1 MLEEGT
7 ARFLNTVGAA
17 LSRGD
22 RAAALALLARDWPL
36 PRLVDLLAS
45 PSPTVVIHAATC
57 VGYVGSPQHS
67 CYLVPL
73 LSHANRSVV
82 AAAESALWHLW
93 MQGPDAAATAG
104 LHAALQRVR
113 AADLHGALD
122 LLNAVNQA
130 APDFAEPLHQRGLV
144 LQELG
149 QPEAARIAYV
159 DAARLNPWHFAALA
173 AIGHVCVEL
182 SEYTRA
188 LLYYRKA
195 LDIHPNL
202 SELLEIVP
210 QLESAIQ
217 RRVVA

>member
-7 ARFLNTVGAA
+7 ARFLNSVGAC

-22 RAAALALLARDWPL
+22 RAAALQLVARDWPL

-45 PSPTVVIHAATC
+45 ATPQVAIAAATC
-57 VGYVGSPQHS
+57 VGFIGSEKHS

-73 LSHANRSVV
+73 LGHANASVV
-82 AAAESALWHLW
+82 HAAESGLWHLW
-93 MQGPDAAATAG
+93 MQAPNDAAG
-104 LHAALQRVR
+104 SDLREALER
-113 AADLHGALD
+113 ARGGDANRALA
-122 LLNAVNQA
+122 LLERASQQ
-130 APDFAEPLHQRGLV
+130 APDFAEPHHQRGLL
-144 LQELG
+144 LQELS
-149 QPEAARIAYV
+149 QLEAARIAYA
-159 DAARLNPWHFAALA
+159 DAVRLNPFHFAAMA

-182 SEYTRA
+182 GEYTRA

-202 SELLEIVP
+202 SDLLEIVP